1 MKNICNLRVK
11 SGTMN
16 SRPVL
21 DAQLDAIRNNMSV
34 HVDKLIRICFYHG
47 DESRAQD
54 ISRASTIIQND
65 IQNDDDEIYN

>member
-1 MKNICNLRVK
+1 MKNICNLEAK

-34 HVDKLIRICFYHG
+34 HVDKLIQICFYHG
-47 DESRAQD
+47 DESRVQD
-54 ISRASTIIQND
+54 ISKASTNSTIIQN
-65 IQNDDDEIYN
+65 NNT